1 MWACILPHMSGRN
14 AQPNTPRN
22 RTRKS
27 KTGYRRKIPEVPRC
41 QMTTCQSNERRKGGR
56 RRRQASSVETKDN
69 NNTMLR
75 NEEMTG
81 ELQVETLKATLQW
94 KKSAPQ
100 PSKTKVEYGSRT
112 HHPVKNRGNRGSRT
126 CTTAEQEMMLTS
138 RRNCM
143 S

>member
-1 MWACILPHMSGRN
+1 MSGKN
-14 AQPNTPRN
+14 AQPITPRN

-27 KTGYRRKIPEVPRC
+27 KTGNRRKIPEVPRC
-41 QMTTCQSNERRKGGR
+41 QMTPCQSNERRKGGR

-75 NEEMTG
+75 NEEMTV

-100 PSKTKVEYGSRT
+100 PSKTKVEYGNRT
-112 HHPVKNRGNRGSRT
+112 HHAKKGANHGSRT
-126 CTTAEQEMMLTS
+126 YHTTEQEMTLTS

-143 S
+143 NLP